1 VSHLASTS
9 MVGAILALAVLL
21 AGCAGGS
28 TPKAL
33 GPEDELCYRFE
44 TNEAAEALDLPHG
57 IMLAGDAPQGLA
69 DAGDRKRA
77 LTLTADGSRGEI
89 PFAAWRPLNGDSLQV
104 DPAVTG
110 RIQLRMAATAEGL
123 TGSGRPI
130 GDVITPGRV
139 DGGLVEGVIAVRV
152 ACTSPP

>member
-1 VSHLASTS
+1 MNRLAATS
-9 MVGAILALAVLL
+9 MAGAGLALAVLL

-44 TNEAAEALDLPHG
+44 TNGAAEALDLPHG
-57 IMLAGDAPQGLA
+57 IMLAGDAPQGMA
-69 DAGDRKRA
+69 DAGDRRRA

-89 PFAAWRPLNGDSLQV
+89 PFAAWRLLDGDSLQV

-110 RIQLRMAATAEGL
+110 RIQLRMVATSEGL

-130 GDVITPGRV
+130 GDVITPGRE
-139 DGGLVEGVIAVRV
+139 DGGLVEGVVAVRV
-152 ACTSPP
+152 ACTSAP